1 MSAQSGEATLGAAIN
16 ACGWVARE
24 HANAYV
30 SNPHTR
36 IVGVTS
42 RSRSSAERLAAEL
55 GLSCRVYDDYDEL
68 LADDEVDIVSVTTPN
83 FLHASDAIAA
93 AQAGKHICLEKP
105 AGINEE
111 ELDELGAAVDEAGVT
126 SVMSYVLRW
135 NQQVI
140 NVRNLVERGALGELF
155 CCETDYWH
163 GIGEVIRPDRWI
175 AKRKL
180 AGSAMLTGG
189 CHAVDMARSFMGEV
203 ATVSAHS
210 HTNPSLGL
218 EYDTA
223 TICSVQFASGA
234 IGKISAILE
243 IVSPYRFNVKL
254 MGSEGTA
261 LGAEVFSRVL
271 APEQQEYFEIPCIT
285 PDSGD
290 VEHHPFQQEIDH
302 LVECIRA
309 GRDCVPDIADGIRTS
324 RVCLAADRSAASGG
338 RPEQPRF

>member
-1 MSAQSGEATLGAAIN
+1 MGETGQEQLGAAIN

-24 HANAYV
+24 HAKAYLR
-30 SNPHTR
+30 NPHTR

-42 RSRSSAERLAAEL
+42 RTRESAEKLVAEL
-55 GLSCRVYDDYDEL
+55 GLDCRIYDDYDAL

-111 ELDELGAAVDEAGVT
+111 ELDELGAAVEKAGVT
-126 SVMSYVLRW
+126 SVVSFVLRW

-140 NVRNLVERGALGELF
+140 NIKNLVQRGALGELF
-155 CCETDYWH
+155 YCETDYWH
-163 GIGEVIRPDRWI
+163 GMGDVIRADRWI
-175 AKRKL
+175 AKKDL

-189 CHAVDMARSFMGEV
+189 CHAVDMARNYMGEV
-203 ATVSAHS
+203 ARVSAQSHS
-210 HTNPSLGL
+210 NPSLGL
-218 EYDTA
+218 EYDPA
-223 TICSVQFASGA
+223 TVCIVEWESGA
-234 IGKISAILE
+234 IGKISSILE

-261 LGAEVFSRVL
+261 LGNEVYSRWL
-271 APEQQEYFEIPCIT
+271 APQQQDYFEIPCIE
-285 PDSGD
+285 PSSGD

-302 LVECIRA
+302 LVECILA
-309 GRDCVPDIADGIRTS
+309 GRDCVPNIADGIRTS
-324 RVCLAADRSAASGG
+324 RVCLAADRSAANRGA
-338 RPEQPRF
+338 PEEPNY